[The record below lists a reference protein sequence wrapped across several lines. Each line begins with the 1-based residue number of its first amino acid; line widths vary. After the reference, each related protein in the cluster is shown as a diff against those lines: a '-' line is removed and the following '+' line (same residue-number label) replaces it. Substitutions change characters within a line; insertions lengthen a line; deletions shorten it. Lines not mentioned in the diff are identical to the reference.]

1 MAVLR
6 PVLYSRPMRPII
18 ALLVLAAL
26 AACQVTTSQSIG
38 NGVSVRHSVLL
49 NGEHA
54 TDDQTTD
61 DQDAE
66 ATEDRMPDVTIGGGF
81 GAGVSH

>member
-1 MAVLR
+1 
-6 PVLYSRPMRPII
+6 MRPII
-18 ALLVLAAL
+18 ALLILATL
-26 AACQVTTSQSIG
+26 AACQVTTSQSMGSGITIRNDIPIG
-38 NGVSVRHSVLL
+38 DEQG
-49 NGEHA
+49 

-66 ATEDRMPDVTIGGGF
+66 ATEDRMPDPTIGGGF

>member
-1 MAVLR
+1 MGSGITIR
-6 PVLYSRPMRPII
+6 NDIPIGDE
-18 ALLVLAAL
+18 
-26 AACQVTTSQSIG
+26 QG
-38 NGVSVRHSVLL
+38 
-49 NGEHA
+49 

-66 ATEDRMPDVTIGGGF
+66 ATEDRMPDPTIGGGF